1 MNRILIV
8 EDEITISRL
17 IAVSLRRAGYDC
29 TVANDGSTAADLI
42 AEHDFDLALLDI
54 MLPGPD
60 GYELLDY
67 LRPLGVPVIFIT
79 AKGATKDRVR
89 GLQLGADDYI
99 VKPFE
104 IEELLARVEAVL
116 RRTGRG
122 GQTLTAFD
130 VTMDIVARTVTRQ
143 GKAVELTPRE
153 FDLLE
158 QLMRNRGAALYRDV
172 LYGRVWGG
180 DLLDSRTLDLRT
192 GVAVTRADGLTQ
204 TVFVSHPAQLVVIHI
219 ESDRPFSATC
229 RLDSLLQSTVTAQDG
244 TLLLTGQ
251 APEVCMPP
259 YYNKGETVVQGSRG
273 MRFCAGLRAD
283 GQVACTGDS
292 LRIENRKE
300 VTLLLSMATSYV
312 DFRSMPTADEKARML
327 AYFDGA
333 ADYPTLLAA
342 HIADFSALMDRV
354 TLELEG
360 GDDSLPTDV
369 RLKRMQKDKSDQSL
383 IALLFQYGRY
393 LTVSGSRP
401 GTNAMTLQGIWN
413 EQVRAPWSSSYTTN
427 INTEM
432 NYWPTD
438 AVGLG
443 ECFTPLVD
451 FAEKLAANG
460 SSTAKAYFDADGWC
474 ACHNSD
480 IWGATYPAGFPDG
493 DGDSSCYAVWFM
505 SGAWILNQ
513 LYTHSL
519 YQKDPAFDEKL
530 KGMFAG
536 ALAFFHSSMTAHNG
550 QPVTCP
556 SISPENTFT
565 DNGQRSAVTY
575 MPSMDREILHDFMEN
590 CRALGLDAPVID
602 QVAPAPDGR
611 VPEWAENYQETEVE
625 HRHVSHL
632 YCIYP
637 SHRVQSDALQA
648 AAKQSLLK
656 RGFGGTGWSLGW
668 KVCLWARLGD
678 GENALRLIENQLRPI
693 NPKALIRVRGGGS
706 YPNLLDA
713 HPPFQIDGNFGV
725 TAGIAEMLIGG
736 ALPKCWSGKVTGL
749 VTPDG
754 TISYAFKNGK
764 RVK

>member
-1 MNRILIV
+1 
-8 EDEITISRL
+8 
-17 IAVSLRRAGYDC
+17 
-29 TVANDGSTAADLI
+29 
-42 AEHDFDLALLDI
+42 
-54 MLPGPD
+54 
-60 GYELLDY
+60 
-67 LRPLGVPVIFIT
+67 
-79 AKGATKDRVR
+79 
-89 GLQLGADDYI
+89 
-99 VKPFE
+99 
-104 IEELLARVEAVL
+104 
-116 RRTGRG
+116 
-122 GQTLTAFD
+122 
-130 VTMDIVARTVTRQ
+130 
-143 GKAVELTPRE
+143 
-153 FDLLE
+153 
-158 QLMRNRGAALYRDV
+158 
-172 LYGRVWGG
+172 
-180 DLLDSRTLDLRT
+180 
-192 GVAVTRADGLTQ
+192 
-204 TVFVSHPAQLVVIHI
+204 
-219 ESDRPFSATC
+219 
-229 RLDSLLQSTVTAQDG
+229 
-244 TLLLTGQ
+244 
-251 APEVCMPP
+251 
-259 YYNKGETVVQGSRG
+259 
-273 MRFCAGLRAD
+273 
-283 GQVACTGDS
+283 
-292 LRIENRKE
+292 
-300 VTLLLSMATSYV
+300 MATSYV

-360 GDDSLPTDV
+360 GDDSLPTGV

-413 EQVRAPWSSSYTTN
+413 EQLRAPWSSSYTTN

-460 SSTAKAYFDADGWC
+460 TATAKAYFDADGWC

-611 VPEWAENYQETEVE
+611 IPEWAENYRETEVE

-668 KVCLWARLGD
+668 KVCL
-678 GENALRLIENQLRPI
+678 
-693 NPKALIRVRGGGS
+693 
-706 YPNLLDA
+706 
-713 HPPFQIDGNFGV
+713 
-725 TAGIAEMLIGG
+725 
-736 ALPKCWSGKVTGL
+736 
-749 VTPDG
+749 
-754 TISYAFKNGK
+754 
-764 RVK
+764 